1 MALDIRQ
8 RNERINQRFTELW
21 ASGTYKHKTHVHRI
35 LAAEFGLS
43 EGRIRLLVGK
53 GKPAAPSDDL
63 DLLVVALKRA
73 NDAQKREIEDL
84 KAHIQLLNNSAEP
97 PPRMR
102 GDSDQISA
110 VLEDLRGLPRYA
122 RVHVVS
128 DEHMPDHDPRAITM
142 NCLIS
147 RYVNPDLTL
156 FDGDEFD
163 FSALSLHY
171 VVDRADGHTD
181 AFRAVRPH
189 WQGYVDRMGGRY
201 KIFLD
206 GNHNARLDTF
216 LNMQA
221 QQFGDTLEDD
231 YAALVRYNGKVLWR
245 GGLEEIDIGGL
256 HVHHG
261 ERTGENSAKNALVK
275 DFGGAQCVHQGHT
288 HGISIYVHSVKIP
301 GQERFRVVT
310 SVTAGFGGNKPP
322 RYRARKTNLSKWIP
336 ASTVYQVDMHSD
348 DVHFTLIPYHETPQG
363 GLVAFYGSKMFRVNA
378 AGEDEAPQKIVPF
391 GAIEAEEEVA

>member
-1 MALDIRQ
+1 MTKDNTARDAAIYAAFMEQRPSVSTDKAACEHIADEYALSAKRIGVIVRKQRGGAVVAKNAATESADGMDI
-8 RNERINQRFTELW
+8 
-21 ASGTYKHKTHVHRI
+21 
-35 LAAEFGLS
+35 
-43 EGRIRLLVGK
+43 LV
-53 GKPAAPSDDL
+53 D
-63 DLLVVALKRA
+63 ALKRE
-73 NDAQKREIEDL
+73 NDALRAK
-84 KAHIQLLNNSAEP
+84 IQLLENPADSFP
-97 PPRMR
+97 KPR
-102 GDSDQISA
+102 GDTAQITA
-110 VLEDLRGLPRYA
+110 MLDNLRGLQRYA

-147 RYVNPDLTL
+147 RYVNPDLTV
-156 FDGDEFD
+156 FNGDEYD

-171 VVDRADGHTD
+171 VVDRADGHGD

-189 WQGYVDRMGGRY
+189 WQGYVDRMWGRY
-201 KIFLD
+201 FLFLD

-221 QQFGDTLEDD
+221 QQFGDTLEDE
-231 YAALVRYNGKVLWR
+231 YAALVRYNGKVMWR

-256 HVHHG
+256 HIHHG

-288 HGISIYVHSVKIP
+288 HGISVYVHSAKVP
-301 GQERFRVVT
+301 GQERFRVVS
-310 SVTAGFGGNKPP
+310 SVTAGFAGNKPP

-336 ASTVYQVDMHSD
+336 ASTVYHVDMHSD

-363 GLVAFYGSKMFRVNA
+363 GLVAFYGSKMFRVNV
-378 AGEDEAPQKIVPF
+378 AGEDESPDAIDPFHIVQKEQ
-391 GAIEAEEEVA
+391 AA